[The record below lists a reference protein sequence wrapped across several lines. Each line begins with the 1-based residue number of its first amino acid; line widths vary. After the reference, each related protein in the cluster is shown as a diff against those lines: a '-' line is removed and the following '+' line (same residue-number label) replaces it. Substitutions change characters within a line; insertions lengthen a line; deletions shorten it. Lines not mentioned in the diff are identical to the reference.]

1 MYPDIQNTGL
11 IELLE
16 GMLRFNPAFRL
27 TAAECIQHKVF
38 DKLRVPQR
46 EQASSS
52 SVSLP
57 IYADGAYDY
66 EECVSVA
73 ATTKDFKRMILEEV
87 ALMKAAMAP

>member
-1 MYPDIQNTGL
+1 
-11 IELLE
+11 
-16 GMLRFNPAFRL
+16 
-27 TAAECIQHKVF
+27 
-38 DKLRVPQR
+38 LRVPQR
-46 EQASSS
+46 EQASSG